1 MQTLAEAYDGPHQV
15 IVRRNERNLGITA
28 HINEV
33 MRHARG
39 SLIILM
45 GGDDISLPE
54 RASVIAQA
62 WEATGQRADL
72 LACNV
77 IDMSFAGK
85 DLGTI
90 QVDDLSKWRSVEDWA
105 IERPYVIGAG
115 HAVTRRLF
123 ERFGPLQ
130 PGVMEEDQ
138 VNTLRA
144 VCSGGGISIRQALVR
159 YRRGGISSGI
169 SQGSGQDFLHQISR
183 KNRNYLALLMQWQA
197 DARVAGCAPVVE
209 RATRRTLDRETFL
222 ADLLSSQG
230 FRDRLAT
237 VRRADSVDAGWRL
250 KKLLHVQWPGLA
262 AGTRRLQD
270 HWKR

>member
-1 MQTLAEAYDGPHQV
+1 
-15 IVRRNERNLGITA
+15 
-28 HINEV
+28 
-33 MRHARG
+33 
-39 SLIILM
+39 M

-90 QVDDLSKWRSVEDWA
+90 QVDDLSKWRDVEDWA
-105 IERPYVIGAG
+105 RKRPHVIGAG

-159 YRRGGISSGI
+159 YRRGGVSSGI
-169 SQGSGQDFLHQISR
+169 RQGSGQDFLHQVRPTPESPAARQRWNAPHDAHLIAR
-183 KNRNYLALLMQWQA
+183 LFLLICCQA
-197 DARVAGCAPVVE
+197 
-209 RATRRTLDRETFL
+209 RA
-222 ADLLSSQG
+222 SSIDSPRFG
-230 FRDRLAT
+230 VRL
-237 VRRADSVDAGWRL
+237 RL
-250 KKLLHVQWPGLA
+250 TPTGV
-262 AGTRRLQD
+262 
-270 HWKR
+270 